1 MEDRNRKLS
10 SEDIETWQQALKN
23 VGGISGKE
31 SKTYSGDW
39 ALIQAVV
46 HEVVVRL
53 ETRRRPV
60 TEDLVGMEDQ
70 IAAIN
75 KLLDIGP
82 GAVRLIAIYGMGG
95 IGKTTLANIIFNQL
109 YSQFG
114 KNCCFLE
121 GVRETALQKL
131 QEKLLSDIS
140 YSGVAGE
147 IQSIHDEI
155 KRIGDTI
162 CNKKMLI
169 VLDDVDKGNQIQNLI
184 PVNSLY
190 PGTTILVTT
199 RDTSVLNIR
208 GFENKFK
215 DYEMVGLSKEDAL
228 NLFNIIR
235 KLRLKSTEIKEGVQV
250 QALRLQLWIDSDLI
264 NRGCITITSEEIKRG
279 KFPDQYGCNQR
290 LEATILSQLQNAVVV
305 NLSALQFTDD
315 AFKSLIKR
323 ARKLKVLTIEHN
335 DSIHGT
341 PTFPENSVLEKLTIC
356 DNSYFWKIDRSIGNL
371 RCLTNLSVESCP
383 KLRKLPEQI
392 GELRSLQHLS
402 LRSCFR
408 LIELPDS
415 VSKLEL
421 LMKLDVSYTGI
432 KRLPDSIGR
441 LPSLSFVVASGT
453 LIEKLPS
460 TMSEFR
466 QLQTL
471 DLIGCDGIQELPK
484 LPISLTTLLLR
495 STSLLTVPNLS
506 DLTNLVEL
514 VLSDRSDSMA
524 GSDIIQTCDLR
535 WIGKLD
541 KLSKLRFCFPNV
553 HAPTIEL
560 GSLSQ
565 LEGLTLYGLDL
576 PTLEQLPSNLIVLEL
591 YDTRGKQVHYNG
603 LPQLEKET
611 VSSTSRKSR
620 EKTRCT
626 SNMMF
631 NYSMS

>member
-10 SEDIETWQQALKN
+10 SEDIEAWQQALKN

-31 SKTYSGDW
+31 SKKYSGDG

-60 TEDLVGMEDQ
+60 TEDLVGMGDQ

-95 IGKTTLANIIFNQL
+95 I
-109 YSQFG
+109 
-114 KNCCFLE
+114 
-121 GVRETALQKL
+121 
-131 QEKLLSDIS
+131 
-140 YSGVAGE
+140 
-147 IQSIHDEI
+147 
-155 KRIGDTI
+155 
-162 CNKKMLI
+162 
-169 VLDDVDKGNQIQNLI
+169 
-184 PVNSLY
+184 
-190 PGTTILVTT
+190 
-199 RDTSVLNIR
+199 
-208 GFENKFK
+208 
-215 DYEMVGLSKEDAL
+215 
-228 NLFNIIR
+228 
-235 KLRLKSTEIKEGVQV
+235 
-250 QALRLQLWIDSDLI
+250 
-264 NRGCITITSEEIKRG
+264 
-279 KFPDQYGCNQR
+279 
-290 LEATILSQLQNAVVV
+290 
-305 NLSALQFTDD
+305 DD
-315 AFKSLIKR
+315 AFKSLIKW

-341 PTFPENSVLEKLTIC
+341 PTFPEDSVLEKLTIC

-484 LPISLTTLLLR
+484 LPRSLTTLLLR
-495 STSLLTVPNLS
+495 STSLLIVPNLS

-535 WIGKLD
+535 WIGKLY

-565 LEGLTLYGLDL
+565 LEELTLYGLDL

-591 YDTRGKQVHYNG
+591 YDTRGKQVHYKG

-620 EKTRCT
+620 ENKVHEQHDVQLLDVIESLERSHIQDCK
-626 SNMMF
+626 SSERLACLPKELGCNELQAPELIDHWRGAFHFPSSLKMLENSFCRGSQSYRIF
-631 NYSMS
+631 NLFLCWNHWKNFLFEIALH